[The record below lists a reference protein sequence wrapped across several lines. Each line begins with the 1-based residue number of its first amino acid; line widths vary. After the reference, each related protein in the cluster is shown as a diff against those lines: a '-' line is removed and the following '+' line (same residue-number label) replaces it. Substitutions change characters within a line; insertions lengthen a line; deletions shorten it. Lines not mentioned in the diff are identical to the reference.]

1 VMKSTGGKANPKEQI
16 VNWNRC
22 TRAGGSRPHPP
33 ALPPVR
39 T

>member
-1 VMKSTGGKANPKEQI
+1 MTARRCNKAPVPAPST
-16 VNWNRC
+16 WDRC

-33 ALPPVR
+33 ALLPVR